1 MNRLRLFSLMVLCL
15 FVAGLGTHFPSRS
28 AAAEPKLNYFFPAGA
43 TRGKTTQVNASGTFG
58 NWPVQAWV
66 NRPGLT
72 VTAAEKKGQ
81 LQIEVDAQATGG
93 IYWVRLFDKEG
104 ASSLRPFLVDS
115 LPEQLETEPNDSP
128 KDAQAIVL
136 PQIVNGKLSKKG
148 EVDGFAVQLKQGE
161 TLVASLE
168 GNFFLN
174 SPMDSVLQLTDAQGY
189 VIQQNNDARGLD
201 PQIIYTA
208 KTDGTYL
215 VRAFAFPSAPN
226 STIGFAGAD
235 TYLYRLT
242 LTTGPYLD
250 HSIPLVALTNEPT
263 AVELVGWNLP
273 KTLTKK
279 LLSADEAAHGFVSHP
294 DVAGYWPLSN
304 SNSFKMITESKP
316 EDDQAQLLSLPV
328 IISGKLALK
337 GEKDRYRFQA
347 TKGQKISFKLRSH
360 SIGFPLDAVIE
371 IIDPAGKSA
380 EYDDASKLKDP
391 VVSYTV
397 KSDGE
402 LQVVVKD
409 LHGRGGL
416 RFPYELTVSEV
427 RPDFT
432 LTVDSDL
439 SKIKSGESQEITV
452 KVNRTDGFKLP
463 IEIQAIDLPEGITMT
478 PVTSSGEGDT
488 AKEVKLKLTA
498 TKESASGAFRIQGKA
513 TAEESTISH
522 NARFTIKDRSDTL
535 DWLWVTVE

>member
-1 MNRLRLFSLMVLCL
+1 MSRIRLFPCLVFCLVVVVL
-15 FVAGLGTHFPSRS
+15 AAHSPNATS
-28 AAAEPKLNYFFPAGA
+28 AAEPVLKYFFPAGL
-43 TRGKTTQVNASGTFG
+43 TRGKTAEVTASGTFG

-81 LQIEVDAQATGG
+81 LQIAIDPQALGG
-93 IYWVRLFDKEG
+93 VYWVRLFDKEG

-115 LPEQLETEPNDSP
+115 LPELLETEPNNSP
-128 KDAQAIVL
+128 KEAQAIEL
-136 PQIVNGKLSKKG
+136 PQLVNGKLSKSG
-148 EVDGFAVQLKQGE
+148 DVDGYAVQLKEGE

-168 GNFFLN
+168 ANFLLN
-174 SPMDSVLQLTDAQGY
+174 SPMDSVLQLTDSKGY

-208 KTDGTYL
+208 KKEGTYL
-215 VRAFAFPSAPN
+215 VRAFAFPSTPN

-242 LTTGPYLD
+242 LTTGPFLD
-250 HSIPLVALTNEPT
+250 HSMPLIRETGKQTTL
-263 AVELVGWNLP
+263 ELAGWNLSDP
-273 KTLTKK
+273 TNKIALK
-279 LLSADEAAHGFVSHP
+279 ADESQHGYVSHP
-294 DVAGYWPLSN
+294 EVAGFWHFSDSN
-304 SNSFKMITESKP
+304 SIPVITEDKQELGEP
-316 EDDQAQLLSLPV
+316 QQLSLPV
-328 IISGKLALK
+328 IISGKLASK
-337 GEKDRYRFQA
+337 GEKDQYRFQA

-360 SIGFPLDAVIE
+360 SIGFPLDAVLE

-402 LQVVVKD
+402 YQIVVKD

-427 RPDFT
+427 QPDFT
-432 LTVDSDL
+432 LTVASDL
-439 SKIKSGESQEITV
+439 AKIKPGESQEITV
-452 KVNRTDGFKLP
+452 KVNRTDGLKLP
-463 IEIQAIDLPEGITMT
+463 IEIQAIDLPEGIMMT
-478 PVTSSGEGDT
+478 PVTSAAEGDS
-488 AKEVKLKLTA
+488 AKEVKLKMTA
-498 TKESASGAFRIQGKA
+498 TKESTSGPFRIQGKVVSK
-513 TAEESTISH
+513 ESTISH

-535 DWLWVTVE
+535 DWLWITVE